1 MPEAEMTL
9 SGLSDAE
16 RLSLEKEI
24 DSGCIRFR
32 EIPVPNATF
41 GEPTTIIALIYLTA
55 SVLFAISLWLAR
67 KVRFQ
72 ETSYELS
79 LKDANG
85 VEKKLVIRSK
95 ESETETQK
103 EIISELGSA
112 LGLDVTAVLAK
123 IKL

>member
-16 RLSLEKEI
+16 RLSLGKEI
-24 DSGCIRFR
+24 DGGRIRFR

-41 GEPTTIIALIYLTA
+41 GEPTTIIALIYLTS
-55 SVLFAISLWLAR
+55 SVLFAISLWLTR

-79 LKDANG
+79 VKDASG
-85 VEKKLVIRSK
+85 AEKKLIIRSK

-112 LGLDVTAVLAK
+112 LGLDVTAVLSK